1 MRKTLFSFFLVL
13 WIGTVAAAPVAMKSL
28 PVKPENQVTLSN
40 WTAQPYNHWS
50 FRNGA
55 IHSSVMVPRGGA
67 IVSLPTAI
75 NADVAVMPVSYQGE
89 TATVR
94 DVMKNDGTDG
104 VIVLKDGKVVYEEY
118 FGSFGAHDQHM
129 WFSSTKSIVAQAMGL
144 LVAQGKVAVN
154 EKIAH
159 YIPELIG
166 THLGQRSVRE
176 ALNMVTAVDYTENYV
191 NFKPGAVSTEYFR
204 RLGLMPAYDLMAL
217 DPKKSDTPRGI
228 LDFVPLF
235 EANPELDASH
245 TFEYQ
250 SPNVDVIGWLIARV
264 SGLPLN
270 KFMAKNLWEK
280 IGAEHDAI
288 FGTDIEYTPIATGGF
303 SSSLRDFAKVGL
315 VMVNNGYYNGQ
326 QIFSEAWVKDTFKLS
341 DEERLHTSRSV
352 YKDKA
357 SEAYDP
363 RLEGYKNFL
372 WVHDSEKRI
381 ATFRGVFGQHLYI
394 NQERNLVIAT
404 FSSAK
409 SASNILRMTNKPRL
423 AAFDSI
429 AESFE

>member
-1 MRKTLFSFFLVL
+1 
-13 WIGTVAAAPVAMKSL
+13 MKS
-28 PVKPENQVTLSN
+28 
-40 WTAQPYNHWS
+40 
-50 FRNGA
+50 
-55 IHSSVMVPRGGA
+55 
-67 IVSLPTAI
+67 
-75 NADVAVMPVSYQGE
+75 
-89 TATVR
+89 
-94 DVMKNDGTDG
+94 DGTDG

-118 FGSFGAHDQHM
+118 FGGFTAHDQHM
-129 WFSSTKSIVAQAMGL
+129 WFSSTKSIVAQAVGL
-144 LVAQGKVAVN
+144 LVAQGKVAVD

-159 YIPELIG
+159 YIPELID

-176 ALNMVTAVDYTENYV
+176 ALNMVTAIDYTENYV

-204 RLGLMPAYDLMAL
+204 RLGLMPAYDLMAI

-228 LDFVPLF
+228 LDFAPLF
-235 EANPELDASH
+235 EGNPDLEPNN

-270 KFMAKNLWEK
+270 KFMAKNLWGK

-341 DEERLHTSRSV
+341 DAERLQTRRSV
-352 YKDKA
+352 YKDKESA
-357 SEAYDP
+357 AYDP
-363 RLEGYKNFL
+363 WLEGYKNFL
-372 WVHDSEKRI
+372 WVHDSDKRI
-381 ATFRGVFGQHLYI
+381 GTFRGVFGQHLYI

-409 SASNILRMTNKPRL
+409 SASNVLRETNKPRL

-429 AESFE
+429 AESFK